1 MFAGV
6 DLQLFMVIQYLQS
19 IVIGQF
25 LSLSPKHKGFSVALN
40 PLISVVTKG
49 SEGNAN

>member
-6 DLQLFMVIQYLQS
+6 DLQLFMVIQYLQR

-25 LSLSPKHKGFSVALN
+25 LSLYPQN
-40 PLISVVTKG
+40 TKG
-49 SEGNAN
+49 SLLP